1 MPEIPITVIDK
12 NTWDILPGKINTLE
26 HPNESHHL
34 LILLLR
40 KGMIGIS
47 NQIISNYI
55 KYHKE
60 YITTLF
66 KQKSQSYLVNNI
78 KLSIYEY
85 IGHQKKKDV
94 IITMKHFGIR
104 YNYTIFRCA
113 MKADNY
119 AIVDMLIKKGYP
131 YNIKK
136 HNDEIYHIMNDI
148 LNMTIMSESTFG
160 GLIDNILR
168 AHIKNGNVKISLYA
182 YIRILR
188 KGYYKTCKKI
198 KPFVDIHI
206 WNGFELKAEL
216 KDLRDN
222 WNHLYK
228 HLVDNFHLD
237 VIHDK

>member
-1 MPEIPITVIDK
+1 MPEIPITVIDN
-12 NTWDILPGKINTLE
+12 NTWNLLPGKINTLE

-40 KGMIGIS
+40 KGMINIS
-47 NQIISNYI
+47 ERIMSNYI

-60 YITTLF
+60 YIRSLF
-66 KQKSQSYLVNNI
+66 EQKSQSYLINNI

-85 IGHQKKKDV
+85 IGHQKKKDA
-94 IITMKHFGIR
+94 IITMKHFGIHF
-104 YNYTIFRCA
+104 NYTIFRCA

-119 AIVDMLIKKGYP
+119 AIVDMLVKKGYP
-131 YNIKK
+131 FNIKK
-136 HNDEIYHIMNDI
+136 HNDEIYHIITDM

-160 GLIDNILR
+160 CLIDNILR
-168 AHIKNGNVKISLYA
+168 TRTADIKISLYT

-198 KPFVDIHI
+198 KPYIDINI
-206 WNGFELKAEL
+206 WNGNELKTEL
-216 KDLRDN
+216 RDLRNN

-228 HLVDNFHLD
+228 HLIDNFYLD
-237 VIHDK
+237 VMQDK

>member
-1 MPEIPITVIDK
+1 MPEIPITVIDN
-12 NTWDILPGKINTLE
+12 NTWNILPGKINTLE
-26 HPNESHHL
+26 HPQESHHL

-40 KGMIGIS
+40 KGMIDICDR
-47 NQIISNYI
+47 IMSNYI

-60 YITTLF
+60 YIRSLF
-66 KQKSQSYLVNNI
+66 EQKSQSYLINNI

-85 IGHQKKKDV
+85 IGHQKKKDAM
-94 IITMKHFGIR
+94 IIMKHFGIR
-104 YNYTIFRCA
+104 FNYTIFRCA
-113 MKADNY
+113 LKADNY
-119 AIVDMLIKKGYP
+119 AMVDMLVKKGYP

-160 GLIDNILR
+160 CLIDNIFR
-168 AHIKNGNVKISLYA
+168 THNNIKISMCT

-188 KGYYKTCKKI
+188 KGYYKSCKKI
-198 KPFVDIHI
+198 KPFVDINI
-206 WNGFELKAEL
+206 WNGCELRTEL

-228 HLVDNFHLD
+228 HITDNFYLD
-237 VIHDK
+237 VIHAK